1 AQFSADLARIQQ
13 MRSDFRSMVRTTRDR
28 LTALYASDLTSNE
41 KLIRKAA
48 ISADR
53 GGEHKRTKAEANG
66 TVVFDRW
73 FAGGANNAG
82 IISAGLYAD
91 RVPQFAALL
100 ADEHRDLPRV
110 SGRVRALAAMPMVER
125 DSALAELGTREPP
138 TTVAAPRL

>member
-1 AQFSADLARIQQ
+1 MQRT
-13 MRSDFRSMVRTTRDR
+13 RNEFRKLIRTTRDR
-28 LTALYASDLTSNE
+28 LSTLYASDISDNE
-41 KLIRKAA
+41 KRARKAT
-48 ISADR
+48 IFADMVK
-53 GGEHKRTKAEANG
+53 EHERIKAESNG

-100 ADEHRDLPRV
+100 AEEHGDLPRFYD
-110 SGRVRALAAMPMVER
+110 RVKVLAAMPKAER
-125 DSALAELGTREPP
+125 DHALASFGNPQPP